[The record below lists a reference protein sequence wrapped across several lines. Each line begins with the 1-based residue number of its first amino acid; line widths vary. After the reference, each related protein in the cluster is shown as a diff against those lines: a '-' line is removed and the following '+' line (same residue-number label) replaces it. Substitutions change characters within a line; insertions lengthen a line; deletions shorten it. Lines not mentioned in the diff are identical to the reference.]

1 MPCIFYLIKQQDSSL
16 RGFAQT
22 ACVKKTD
29 SACRFPRGPL
39 AEIWI
44 VPTPLTPVRPRS
56 RVICHASHFA
66 WRPTSG
72 AETALL
78 SPGDN
83 RAAASKPRALP
94 LRHRAHR
101 TAPGLMHIDTR
112 QSVKKTDTP
121 FRTSAS
127 PSKRLAHSGT
137 IQLKKAPCFHGAL
150 VKRVTLYAGVTPR
163 RRSSLTLAS
172 REAHAQQAEAKQTQR
187 CRL

>member
-1 MPCIFYLIKQQDSSL
+1 MQVSTRTVGGNLDCSHPAHSRPPSFQGHLPCQPLCMAPHKRCGD
-16 RGFAQT
+16 G
-22 ACVKKTD
+22 
-29 SACRFPRGPL
+29 L
-39 AEIWI
+39 AE
-44 VPTPLTPVRPRS
+44 P
-56 RVICHASHFA
+56 
-66 WRPTSG
+66 WRQPSQHQV
-72 AETALL
+72 
-78 SPGDN
+78 
-83 RAAASKPRALP
+83 PRALP